1 MNAYSKDLRL
11 RVLGA
16 VDRGMAREEVSRL
29 FGISRSTIKRWVKR
43 RREGE
48 DLEPRRSTG
57 RKRRILSTAEEKRA
71 LWKQLEENDEA
82 TLERH
87 CELWEQRGGVR
98 VSLATMSRAIR
109 GKLGWTYKKRR
120 WEPPSETKKRA
131 VLGGGAL
138 AA

>member
-16 VDRGMAREEVSRL
+16 VERGLPREEVSEL
-29 FGISRSTIKRWVKR
+29 FGISRSTIKRWVRR

-48 DLEPRRSTG
+48 DLEPGRSGG
-57 RKRRILSTAEEKRA
+57 RKRRILSSAEERRA
-71 LWKQLEENDEA
+71 LWEQLEENDEA

-87 CELWEQRGGVR
+87 CELWEGTRGVR

-109 GKLGWTYKKRR
+109 QELGWTLKKRR
-120 WEPPSETKKRA
+120 WVPPSETNGPGA
-131 VLGGGAL
+131 LGGGAT
-138 AA
+138 AV

>member
-11 RVLGA
+11 RVLDA
-16 VDRGMAREEVSRL
+16 VERGLPREEVSEL
-29 FGISRSTIKRWVKR
+29 FGVSRSTIKRWVKR
-43 RREGE
+43 NRQGE
-48 DLEPRRSTG
+48 DLEPKRSTG

-87 CELWEQRGGVR
+87 CELWESTRGVR

-109 GKLGWTYKKRR
+109 EKLGWSYKKRR
-120 WEPPSETKKRA
+120 WVPPSATRRKE
-131 VLGGGAL
+131 VLGGGAT